1 MEHTHDIG
9 TVEVQLRELDQVMSA
24 LSRHREQTAELL
36 HIIKQPGWTTPA
48 EFRFSRAI
56 LSEMI
61 GHGRALAELS
71 DALHAG
77 SHEIVKTPV
86 KV

>member
-1 MEHTHDIG
+1 MEYKHDIG
-9 TVEVQLRELDQVMSA
+9 AVEVQLRELDKVMSA
-24 LSRHREQTAELL
+24 LSHHREQTAELL

-56 LSEMI
+56 VSAMV

-77 SHEIVKTPV
+77 SREVVEGPV